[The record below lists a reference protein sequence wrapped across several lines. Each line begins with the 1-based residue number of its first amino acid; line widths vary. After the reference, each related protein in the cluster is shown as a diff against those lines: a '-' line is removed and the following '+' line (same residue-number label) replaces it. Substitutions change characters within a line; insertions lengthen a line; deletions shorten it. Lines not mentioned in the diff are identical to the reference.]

1 MQVQESAYGPSHE
14 KVATYLDKLAQTYYL
29 QGRYADGEPLYKRSL
44 AIWEVVLG
52 GDNPEL
58 ATTLDN
64 LAVVYAA
71 REKFAL
77 AEPLYRRSQALRQ
90 KANVQSLNNLALV
103 LEGKGER
110 AEAEV
115 QYKRAIALA
124 ERIPALPGSASVG
137 ETALL
142 ATTLRNYA
150 ALLRQLKREAEAA
163 KLDERVQ
170 GLEKTAPAR

>member
-1 MQVQESAYGPSHE
+1 MHPLADPGGLGLALQ
-14 KVATYLDKLAQTYYL
+14 LAQTYYL
-29 QGRYADGEPLYKRSL
+29 EEHYAEAEPLYQRSL
-44 AIWEVVLG
+44 PIWEAVLG

-71 REKFAL
+71 QEKFAL

-90 KANVQSLNNLALV
+90 KANVLSLNNLALA

-115 QYKRAIALA
+115 QYKRAIVLA
-124 ERIPALPGSASVG
+124 ERIPALAAPASVG

-142 ATTLRNYA
+142 AATLRNYA
-150 ALLRQLKREAEAA
+150 ALLRQLKRETEAA
-163 KLDERVQ
+163 KIGERVQ
-170 GLEKTAPAR
+170 ALEKTAPAR